1 MRKLWYNSFMKF
13 LMRHVSPANCQR
25 NFPRVIVSLIHVLFL
40 VWQALY
46 FVQVFKEPLEK
57 EPRGGSIIS
66 AEDIKTIFGRLPGI
80 LEVHNKIMVRFSVK
94 RLKQTDGT

>member
-1 MRKLWYNSFMKF
+1 MFYFWFE
-13 LMRHVSPANCQR
+13 
-25 NFPRVIVSLIHVLFL
+25 

-46 FVQVFKEPLEK
+46 FGQVFKEPLEK

-80 LEVHNKIMVRFSVK
+80 LEVHNKIKVRFPVK
-94 RLKQTDGT
+94 RLKQTDSSLKTVPTCWR